1 MHGAAVSLA
10 RAAARLTRTALAAI
24 TPGQVDRRKRYLYEK
39 GTRLDLFDTL
49 DGSVLVMRSW
59 TPFVN
64 KGEPADNIKDPGS
77 QLKSLPP
84 G

>member
-1 MHGAAVSLA
+1 
-10 RAAARLTRTALAAI
+10 
-24 TPGQVDRRKRYLYEK
+24 
-39 GTRLDLFDTL
+39 LDLFDTL
-49 DGSVLVMRSW
+49 DGSVLVMQSW

-64 KGEPADNIKDPGS
+64 KGESADNIQDPGS